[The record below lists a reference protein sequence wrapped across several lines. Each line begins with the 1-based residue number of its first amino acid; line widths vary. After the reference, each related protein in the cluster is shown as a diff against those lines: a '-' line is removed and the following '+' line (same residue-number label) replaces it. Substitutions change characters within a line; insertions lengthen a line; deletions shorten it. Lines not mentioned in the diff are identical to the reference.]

1 MTTIQKTTQKQRTF
15 SRISFKE
22 RVIIENRYCT
32 DRRTLSDIAK
42 ELSRPVCTIVREI
55 DDRPRIGR
63 GKYTADKAQSLSEEK
78 RMNQGRGS
86 KLVYE
91 PLRVYVIM
99 KLKIGWSPEQIEW
112 RLPREHPHDKNM
124 RISYEAI
131 YQYVYAQVHRGGN
144 GKVREGCEDL
154 RPYLA
159 RRHARRQQKGFRQT
173 RKVYRPE
180 LPSIDDRPRVVDKR
194 KELGHWEDDCI
205 VSRESTVRLKT
216 MNERVSGIIL
226 IRKMK
231 NGTIQE
237 SNRAVASCMSTIP
250 SRWRKTLTRDRGTEN
265 MGYLDIEKELK
276 MQCFFAHAYCS
287 QERGSNENGNGLI
300 RRPYPKKTDFALVSN
315 EAISNLEY
323 LLNSRPRKRLG
334 GKTPYEVFYEHTG
347 VALDY

>member
-1 MTTIQKTTQKQRTF
+1 MTTTQKQRTF

-32 DRRTLSDIAK
+32 DKKTISDIAK
-42 ELSRPVCTIVREI
+42 ELNRPVCTITREL
-55 DDRPRIGR
+55 DGRPRIGR
-63 GKYTADKAQSLSEEK
+63 GKYTADKAQTLAEEK
-78 RMNQGRGS
+78 RLNQGRGA
-86 KLVYE
+86 KLLYE
-91 PLRVYVIM
+91 PLRVYVVT

-112 RLPREHPHDKNM
+112 RLPREHPHDKKM
-124 RISYEAI
+124 RISYEAV

-159 RRHARRQQKGFRQT
+159 RRHTRRQQKGFRQT

-180 LPSIDDRPRVVDKR
+180 LPSIDDRPKAVDKR

-231 NGTIQE
+231 DGTIQE
-237 SNRAVASCMSTIP
+237 SNRAVASCMRAIP
-250 SRWRKTLTRDRGTEN
+250 SLWRKTLTRDRGTEN
-265 MGYLDIEKELK
+265 MGYLAIEKELN
-276 MQCFFAHAYCS
+276 MRCFFAHAYCS

-300 RRPYPKKTDFALVSN
+300 RRPYPKKTDFALVTD

-347 VALDY
+347 VALDC